1 MVAVLEGSSS
11 AKYTFFVAFFSHWI
25 ASVTSFLVGISR
37 FVWSSLLAVAM
48 TSSVCLEWSSV
59 DAMWRFSFSQAQAV
73 LVSPLLVMTS
83 LGAGILATC
92 KYSVD
97 PP

>member
-1 MVAVLEGSSS
+1 
-11 AKYTFFVAFFSHWI
+11 
-25 ASVTSFLVGISR
+25 
-37 FVWSSLLAVAM
+37 
-48 TSSVCLEWSSV
+48 
-59 DAMWRFSFSQAQAV
+59 MWRFSFSQAQAV